1 VARGTEEN
9 TLGLSPSTPDSSRVN
24 LKYSENLLIRI
35 NWDDGPSGI
44 GFSFENRLHWQFA
57 AEEIS
62 TNGCFR
68 LHIYLLTHKTL
79 VRICNSLYVFDKRKK
94 CSHKKI

>member
-1 VARGTEEN
+1 MARGTEEN
-9 TLGLSPSTPDSSRVN
+9 TLGLSVSMPDSSRVN
-24 LKYSENLLIRI
+24 LKYSGNPLIRI

-44 GFSFENRLHWQFA
+44 GFFFESRLQWQFE

-68 LHIYLLTHKTL
+68 LHIYLHTNKILI
-79 VRICNSLYVFDKRKK
+79 RNSLYVFDKRKK
-94 CSHKKI
+94 LSHKKT